1 MPLAHK
7 QPFISTGEFV
17 ARKNFTFDGV
27 DYKVDEEFPHRD
39 VGCEGRK
46 LRNMFDAGFL
56 KAAAGVEKPTKK
68 AAKIV
73 EEDDDDTDENTP
85 VKNDSSRAEA
95 RKRRQLN
102 RKLAKA
108 KKK

>member
-1 MPLAHK
+1 MPLVHK
-7 QPFISTGEFV
+7 QPFISTGEFLV
-17 ARKNFTFDGV
+17 RKAFTFDGV
-27 DYKVDEEFPHRD
+27 DYKTDDEFPHRD

-46 LRNMFDAGFL
+46 LRNMFDAGYL
-56 KAAAGVEKPTKK
+56 KAATGVEKPTKK
-68 AAKIV
+68 TAKV
-73 EEDDDDTDENTP
+73 VTETEDDENEP
-85 VKNDSSRAEA
+85 VKNDSSRADA

>member
-7 QPFISTGEFV
+7 QPFISTGEFQV
-17 ARKNFTFDGV
+17 RKNFTFGGV
-27 DYKVDEEFPHRD
+27 DYKTDEEFPHRD
-39 VGCEGRK
+39 LGCEGRK
-46 LRNMFDAGFL
+46 LRNMVDAGYL
-56 KAAAGVEKPTKK
+56 KVATTVEKPTKK
-68 AAKIV
+68 AAKAI
-73 EEDDDDTDENTP
+73 EEDDENTP
-85 VKNDSSRAEA
+85 VKNDTDRADA